1 MRYDA
6 GVDDRPVMV
15 FDGDCGFCRRWVARW
30 RHATG
35 DRIEYIPFQDATDRF
50 PNIAREDF
58 AQAVHLI
65 EPDGRVTRGAEAVVR
80 ALALGAGRRAPL
92 WCYQRIPLVAP
103 ICEAFYRMVAV
114 RRGVADRVT
123 TALWGQHVVPPG
135 DASAASWFIRLIG
148 VTYAVAFISLW
159 VQIIGLVGANGILP
173 IRELLE
179 AAKPQVG
186 AIRFWYLPTLFWF
199 DANDVA
205 LHAVCA
211 SGVIC
216 SLLVIAGRVPA
227 VALLGAWLFYLSLVG
242 AGQEFLRFQ
251 WDSLMLEAGFIAIL
265 MAPWTWRLKLSAP
278 PRPALFLA
286 RWLLFRLM
294 VSSAAAKLTSGDAT
308 WRSLTALDFHY
319 FTQPLPPWTA
329 WYAQHWPAWFQK
341 MSVVVMFAA
350 EGLAPFFLWG
360 PRRVR
365 LIAVCTI
372 VGLQLLIVL
381 TGNYGFFNILALVL
395 CVSFLDNAVWRRA
408 YQQTAT
414 PVARGIRWPRRAIAT
429 ILVLISLVPLSHAF
443 RVSSGWLGI
452 LEQAYMVV
460 SPFHLV
466 NPYGLFAI
474 MTTDRPEIIVEGSD
488 DRIAWKPYEF
498 KYKPGDPTRR
508 PPFVFPHM
516 PRLDW
521 QMWFAALG
529 DVSRN
534 RWVLVFEKKLLEGSP
549 EVTSLL
555 ANNPFPDSPPNYLRA
570 QVYMYEFTTAAE
582 RDSTGTWWKR
592 TLRGSYV
599 PDLVLDATGTLTL
612 APDSTAASP

>member
-1 MRYDA
+1 MGYDA

-35 DRIEYIPFQDATDRF
+35 DRIEYVPFQDSAERF
-50 PNIAREDF
+50 RNVAREDF

-65 EPDGRVTRGAEAVVR
+65 EPDGRVTHGAEAVLR
-80 ALALGAGRRAPL
+80 TLALGAGRRAPL
-92 WCYQRIPLVAP
+92 WWYDHVPLFAPLSEFCYGLVA
-103 ICEAFYRMVAV
+103 R

-123 TALWGQHVVPPG
+123 TALWGHHVVPPSNART
-135 DASAASWFIRLIG
+135 ASLFIRLIG
-148 VTYAVAFISLW
+148 LTYAVAFISLW

-186 AIRFWYLPTLFWF
+186 VIRFWYLPTLFWF
-199 DANDVA
+199 DANDPA

-211 SGVIC
+211 SGVVC
-216 SLLVIAGRVPA
+216 SLLVITGRVPA

-251 WDSLMLEAGFIAIL
+251 WDSLLLEAGFIAIL
-265 MAPWTWRLKLSAP
+265 MAPWKWRLRMGAP

-329 WYAQHWPAWFQK
+329 WYAQHWPAWIQK
-341 MSVVVMFAA
+341 LSVVVMFAA

-365 LIAVCTI
+365 LIAVCAI

-395 CVSFLDNAVWRRA
+395 CVPFLDDAVFRRA
-408 YQQTAT
+408 YPIIAS
-414 PVARGIRWPRRAIAT
+414 PLSRGPRWTRRTIAT
-429 ILVLISLVPLSHAF
+429 VLVLISLVPFSHAF
-443 RVSSGWLGI
+443 RLPSGWLGI

-474 MTTDRPEIIVEGSD
+474 MTTDRPEIIVEGST
-488 DRIAWKPYEF
+488 DRVEWKAYEF
-498 KYKPGDPTRR
+498 KYKPGDPARR

-534 RWVLVFEKKLLEGSP
+534 RWVLVFEKKLLEGSR
-549 EVTSLL
+549 EVTSLM
-555 ANNPFPDSPPNYLRA
+555 ATNPFPDGPPNYLRA
-570 QVYMYEFTTAAE
+570 QVYMYEFTPPEE
-582 RDSTGTWWKR
+582 RRTTGAWWTR